1 LEAIYDVFGYAF
13 DVSAAVDFDN
23 YSARKERVMLNK
35 LGVLGLIGAIAAQIA
50 AIVALAVYAPAT
62 VSVPLIVALILF

>member
-1 LEAIYDVFGYAF
+1 MEVIYDVFGYAF
-13 DVSAAVDFDN
+13 DVNIVADFDN
-23 YSARKERVMLNK
+23 YTTRKERIMLYR

-50 AIVALAVYAPAT
+50 AIVALAVYAPAA